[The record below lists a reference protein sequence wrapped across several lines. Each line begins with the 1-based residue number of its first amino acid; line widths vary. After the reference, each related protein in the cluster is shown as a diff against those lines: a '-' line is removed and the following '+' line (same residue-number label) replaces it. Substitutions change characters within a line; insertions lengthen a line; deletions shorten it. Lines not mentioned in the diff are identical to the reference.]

1 MGKLPIITVLFWV
14 MKILATTL
22 GETGG
27 DVAGQTLN
35 LGYLASAFIF
45 IVLLIVVLVM
55 QLRTKTFHPALFWA
69 VIVATSLV
77 GTEIS
82 DFMNRTLGLGY
93 AGGAAVLIA
102 CLVVVLAIWRFTGQT
117 MQVEQI
123 ESRRDE
129 VLYWAATLISNTLG
143 TSTGDWLA
151 HDEGLGVGYVT
162 STIIISAALVVLAA
176 AHYLTPVS
184 GTLVFWAAYVL
195 TRPLGANAGNVLSKT
210 HDEGGLGL
218 GTFGASGVLLGML
231 AVCIAYQMMTR
242 RQQTRTL
249 LDIEAHRAP
258 KRLADEGPALGRG
271 ARNNDR

>member
-1 MGKLPIITVLFWV
+1 MGKLPIITALFWV

-45 IVLLIVVLVM
+45 IALLIVVLIM
-55 QLRTKTFHPALFWA
+55 QLRTRRFHPALFWA

-82 DFMNRTLGLGY
+82 DFMNRTVGLGY

-117 MQVEQI
+117 MKVEQI

-151 HDEGLGVGYVT
+151 HDEGLGVGYLT
-162 STIIISAALVVLAA
+162 STIIISAALVLLAA

-210 HDEGGLGL
+210 YDEGGLGL
-218 GTFGASGVLLGML
+218 GTFGASGVLLGIL
-231 AVCIAYQMMTR
+231 VICIAYQMMTR

-249 LDIEAHRAP
+249 VDTDAHRAP
-258 KRLADEGPALGRG
+258 KRLADEGPALGAR
-271 ARNNDR
+271 ARNSDR